1 MLCNANSSEGYVPYK
16 DASLP
21 EINLVGGNIPT
32 ELGGPPAHERP
43 YLAFFAGGDHGP
55 VRPHLFE
62 YWKEK
67 DKDVRV
73 YQELPAG
80 LNYQQLMKESR
91 SAYSYNHRG
100 MKFISS
106 RC

>member
-1 MLCNANSSEGYVPYK
+1 VQ
-16 DASLP
+16 
-21 EINLVGGNIPT
+21 
-32 ELGGPPAHERP
+32 
-43 YLAFFAGGDHGP
+43 
-55 VRPHLFE
+55 PHLFE
-62 YWKEK
+62 YWKDK
-67 DKDVRV
+67 DTDVRV

-80 LNYQQLMKESR
+80 LNYHQLMKESR

>member
-1 MLCNANSSEGYVPYK
+1 VLCNANSSEGHVPYK

-43 YLAFFAGGDHGP
+43 YLAFFAGG
-55 VRPHLFE
+55 E

-100 MKFISS
+100 MKFIRS